1 MQYSPER
8 AQQLLI
14 EQKVQDVNKSIQGL
28 RDAFISLA
36 KIGIVAG
43 YGGGIFDYENKR
55 YIIRDN
61 SIIIIEL

>member
-1 MQYSPER
+1 MYSPEK
-8 AQQLLI
+8 AQQSLI

-28 RDAFISLA
+28 RDAFIYLA
-36 KIGIVAG
+36 KIGIVTG